1 MRVCHEAQFD
11 WKFLK
16 IGSVIVRDLIKNVP
30 ILQVGWLAP
39 VPLTLPVIKV
49 VLLHTEA
56 SAERL

>member
-1 MRVCHEAQFD
+1 MRVCHKASFD
-11 WKFLK
+11 WKCLK
-16 IGSVIVRDLIKNVP
+16 IGSVSVKDLIKNVP
-30 ILQVGWLAP
+30 ILQVGLLAP